1 MVPFQRLVYMPS
13 KKINPPLGLSVAIL
27 CGLILLSLQLMS
39 SATQESSELSA
50 MYSWLLLVNAVGTVV
65 LLGLVGANIYSLTR
79 QLKKREAG
87 SKLTT
92 RMVSLF
98 VLLALAPA
106 AIVFYFSMQF
116 LHQGIDSWF
125 NVEIDRAMEDALE
138 LSQVALDQKMRWH
151 LRQTQQLAENLDYS
165 SEAMASLEM
174 DNLLVLSGATEVT
187 LFSKQGR
194 IIASSSINPSDI
206 LPSLPDEHVW
216 LQLRR
221 NDDYVALAPI
231 REDELMVRVIV
242 AIKGQE
248 PQYLQALYPV
258 PVRIAD
264 LADSVEFAFVR
275 YQEMAF
281 LRNSLKMSFSL
292 TLSLVLLMSL
302 LAAIWVAFI
311 VIRNIVAPVKNLVK
325 GTQAVASG
333 FYDQQLPVMAQDDLG
348 FLVESFNI
356 MTHRIAEARDEI
368 RRTGFEVE
376 NQRAYLETI
385 LANLTAGVISFDA
398 DNKIRTANQAAY
410 RIFHIH
416 VSHFVGQT
424 LLELVEIYKELA
436 EPLKSIQRLLEQADD
451 IWQQRIAFIGPNGR
465 QELLCRGTPLFS
477 QEGQRVGAV
486 VVFDDVTDLIQAQKS
501 AAWGEVA
508 RRLAHE
514 IKNPLTPIQLSA
526 ERLQVKLATKLSDSD
541 AEILQKSTRTIVQ
554 QVEALKEM
562 VDDFSQYAKPAKKQA
577 TDVDL
582 SALVLEVLALYTM
595 KPGIQ
600 FKTEFE
606 PGILLV
612 KGDPVSIR
620 QVVHN
625 LVINALEAIEG
636 EGQIEIQLYRVQ
648 KNYSD
653 FIEMA
658 FYDDG
663 PGINEEQIEQI
674 FEPYVT
680 TKAKGTGLGLA
691 IVKKIIE
698 EHGGSIWVD
707 TRRRLSGMVG
717 VSHSVGNRSDRLPV
731 MADAP
736 EEAKTRTDKVGAGFI
751 IQLPAV

>member
-1 MVPFQRLVYMPS
+1 MVFIQRLDIMAFD
-13 KKINPPLGLSVAIL
+13 KIKPPVSLSIL
-27 CGLILLSLQLMS
+27 ALFGLILLLLQLMS

-50 MYSWLLLVNAVGTVV
+50 MYSWLLLVNALGSVV
-65 LLGLVGANIYSLTR
+65 LLGLVGANIYSLAR

-87 SKLTT
+87 SRLTT

-98 VLLALAPA
+98 VVLALAPA

-138 LSQVALDQKMRWH
+138 LSQASLDQRMRWH
-151 LRQTQQLAENLDYS
+151 LRQTQQLTGKLVESSETQATLEIENLRQ
-165 SEAMASLEM
+165 
-174 DNLLVLSGATEVT
+174 LSGASEMT
-187 LFSKQGR
+187 LFSRQGR

-206 LPSLPDEHVW
+206 LPSLPDEHIW
-216 LQLRR
+216 LQLRQ
-221 NDDYVALAPI
+221 NAEYVALAPV
-231 REDELMVRVIV
+231 REDELMIRVIV
-242 AIKGQE
+242 AIKSKE

-275 YQEMAF
+275 YQEMHF
-281 LRNSLKMSFSL
+281 LRHSLKLSFSL
-292 TLSLVLLMSL
+292 ALSLVLLMSL

-311 VIRNIVAPVKNLVK
+311 SIRNIIAPVKALVK

-333 FYDQQLPVMAQDDLG
+333 HYDQELPVIAQDDLG
-348 FLVESFNI
+348 FLVESFNE
-356 MTHRIAEARDEI
+356 MTHRIARASDETRMAGI
-368 RRTGFEVE
+368 EVE

-398 DNKIRTANQAAY
+398 GHKIRTANQAAY

-416 VSHFVGQT
+416 VNQFVGRT
-424 LLELVEIYKELA
+424 LLELVQGYAELA

-451 IWQQRIAFIGPNGR
+451 IWQQRIAFLGPNGR

-477 QEGQRVGAV
+477 QEGYRVGAV
-486 VVFDDVTDLIQAQKS
+486 VVFDDVTDLIQAQKN

-526 ERLQVKLATKLSDSD
+526 ERLQHKLADKLNDVD
-541 AEILQKSTRTIVQ
+541 AGMLQRSTTIIVQ
-554 QVEALKEM
+554 QVEAMKEM
-562 VDDFSQYAKPAKKQA
+562 VDDFSEYAKPSKKQ
-577 TDVDL
+577 TVDIDL
-582 SALVLEVLALYTM
+582 PALVQEVLALYAL
-595 KPGIQ
+595 KSGVK
-600 FKTEFE
+600 FKADYDT
-606 PGILLV
+606 GLLMI

-620 QVVHN
+620 QVLHN
-625 LVINALEAIEG
+625 LIKNALEAIDANG
-636 EGQIEIQLYRVQ
+636 VIEISLHRVQ
-648 KNYSD
+648 KNNTD
-653 FIEMA
+653 FIEIA
-658 FYDDG
+658 LYDDG
-663 PGINEEQIEQI
+663 PGIKDEQIEQI

-698 EHGGSIWVD
+698 EHGGAIWVD
-707 TRRRLSGMVG
+707 TSR
-717 VSHSVGNRSDRLPV
+717 
-731 MADAP
+731 
-736 EEAKTRTDKVGAGFI
+736 KVGAGFI
-751 IQLPAV
+751 IQFPACNF

>member
-1 MVPFQRLVYMPS
+1 MAFD
-13 KKINPPLGLSVAIL
+13 KIKPPISLSIL
-27 CGLILLSLQLMS
+27 ILFGLILLLLQLMS

-50 MYSWLLLVNAVGTVV
+50 MYSWLLLVNALGSVV
-65 LLGLVGANIYSLTR
+65 LLGLVGVNIYSLAR

-87 SKLTT
+87 SRLTT

-98 VLLALAPA
+98 VVLALAPA

-138 LSQVALDQKMRWH
+138 LSQASLDQRMRWH
-151 LRQTQQLAENLDYS
+151 LRQTQQLTRRLVDASETLATLEMENLR
-165 SEAMASLEM
+165 E
-174 DNLLVLSGATEVT
+174 LSGAAEMT
-187 LFSKQGR
+187 LFSRQGR
-194 IIASSSINPSDI
+194 IIASSSINPGDI
-206 LPSLPDEHVW
+206 LPSLPDEQSW
-216 LQLRR
+216 LQLRQ
-221 NDDYVALAPI
+221 NSEYVALAPV
-231 REDELMVRVIV
+231 REDELMIRVIV
-242 AIKGQE
+242 TIKAKE

-275 YQEMAF
+275 YQEMHF
-281 LRNSLKMSFSL
+281 LRDSLKLSFSL
-292 TLSLVLLMSL
+292 ALSLVLLMSL

-311 VIRNIVAPVKNLVK
+311 SIRNIIAPVKALVK

-333 FYDQQLPVMAQDDLG
+333 HYDQELPVIAQDDLG
-348 FLVESFNI
+348 FLVESFNE
-356 MTHRIAEARDEI
+356 MTRRIARASDETRMASI
-368 RRTGFEVE
+368 EVE

-398 DNKIRTANQAAY
+398 EHKIRTANQAAY

-416 VSHFVGQT
+416 VNQFVGRT
-424 LLELVEIYKELA
+424 LLELVENYAELA

-451 IWQQRIAFIGPNGR
+451 IWQQRIAFLGPNGR

-486 VVFDDVTDLIQAQKS
+486 VVFDDVTDLIQAQKN

-526 ERLQVKLATKLSDSD
+526 ERLQHKLADKLTAGD
-541 AEILQKSTRTIVQ
+541 ADMLQRSTTTIVQ
-554 QVEALKEM
+554 QVEAMKEM
-562 VDDFSQYAKPAKKQA
+562 VDDFSEYAKPSKKQ
-577 TDVDL
+577 TVDIDL
-582 SALVLEVLALYTM
+582 PGLVQEVLALYVL
-595 KPGIQ
+595 KSGVK
-600 FKTEFE
+600 FKLDYDA
-606 PGILLV
+606 GVLMI

-620 QVVHN
+620 QVLHN
-625 LVINALEAIEG
+625 LIKNALEAIG
-636 EGQIEIQLYRVQ
+636 DKGLIEISLHRVQ
-648 KNYSD
+648 KNNTD
-653 FIEMA
+653 FIEIA
-658 FYDDG
+658 LYDDG
-663 PGINEEQIEQI
+663 PGIKDEQIEQI

-698 EHGGSIWVD
+698 EHGGAIWVD
-707 TRRRLSGMVG
+707 TGRRPPGMAEVLQ
-717 VSHSVGNRSDRLPV
+717 SVGSRC
-731 MADAP
+731 
-736 EEAKTRTDKVGAGFI
+736 DKVGAGFI
-751 IQLPAV
+751 IQLPACNF

>member
-1 MVPFQRLVYMPS
+1 MAV
-13 KKINPPLGLSVAIL
+13 KKIKLPIGVSVAIL
-27 CGLILLSLQLMS
+27 FGLILVSLQLMS
-39 SATQESSELSA
+39 SATQESSELNA
-50 MYSWLLLVNAVGTVV
+50 MSKWLFLINVLGSVF
-65 LLGLVGANIYSLTR
+65 LLGLVGANIFSLVR

-92 RMVSLF
+92 RMMSLF

-125 NVEIDRAMEDALE
+125 NVEIDKAMEDALE
-138 LSQVALDQKMRWH
+138 LSQAALDQRMRWH

-165 SEAMASLEM
+165 SETMATLEM
-174 DNLLVLSGATEVT
+174 ENLLILSGASEVT

-194 IIASSSINPSDI
+194 IIASSSINPGDI
-206 LPSLPDEHVW
+206 LPSLPDEHIR
-216 LQLRR
+216 LQLRS
-221 NDDYVALAPI
+221 NNDYVALAPV
-231 REDELMVRVIV
+231 REDELMIRAIV
-242 AIKGQE
+242 VIKGQE
-248 PQYLQALYPV
+248 PLYLQALYPV

-264 LADSVEFAFVR
+264 LADSVEFAFLR
-275 YQEMAF
+275 YQEMNY
-281 LRNSLKMSFSL
+281 LRNSLKRSFSL

-311 VIRNIVAPVKNLVK
+311 SIRTIVAPVKNLVK

-333 FYDQQLPVMAQDDLG
+333 LYDQQLPVIAQDDLG
-348 FLVESFNI
+348 FLVESFNV
-356 MTHRIAEARDEI
+356 MTRRIGEARDES
-368 RRTGFEVE
+368 RRAGFEVE

-398 DNKIRTANQAAY
+398 DYKIRTANQAAY

-424 LLELVEIYKELA
+424 LLELVEIYKDLA

-451 IWQQRIAFIGPNGR
+451 IWQQRIAFLGPNGR

-526 ERLQVKLATKLSDSD
+526 ERLQVKLAAKLETSD

-577 TDVDL
+577 TDLDL
-582 SALVLEVLALYTM
+582 AVLVQEVLALYPL
-595 KPGIQ
+595 KPGVK
-600 FKTEFE
+600 FKTDYET
-606 PGILLV
+606 GALLV

-625 LVINALEAIEG
+625 LVINALEAIG
-636 EGQIEIQLYRVQ
+636 DEGQIEVYLSRVQ

-653 FIEMA
+653 FIECA

-663 PGINEEQIEQI
+663 PGINEDKIEQI

-707 TRRRLSGMVG
+707 TRR
-717 VSHSVGNRSDRLPV
+717 
-731 MADAP
+731 
-736 EEAKTRTDKVGAGFI
+736 KIGAGFI